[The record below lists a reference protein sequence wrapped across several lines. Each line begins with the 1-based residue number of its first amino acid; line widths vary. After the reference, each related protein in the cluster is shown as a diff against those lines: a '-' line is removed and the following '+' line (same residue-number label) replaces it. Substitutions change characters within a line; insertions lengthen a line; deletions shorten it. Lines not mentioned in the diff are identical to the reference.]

1 MDRAQLIS
9 AIYHALLDEREEAYA
24 ELGEETVSDTP
35 SWMDG
40 YCAGVD
46 ACIDKVR
53 GLLLEVDRCPRA
65 LPSAVG
71 GRPAS
76 WPACTPMR

>member
-9 AIYHALLDEREEAYA
+9 AIHRALPDEQEEAYA
-24 ELGEETVSDTP
+24 EPEEETTGGTP

-40 YCAGVD
+40 HCAGVN
-46 ACIDKVR
+46 ACIDRVR
-53 GLLLEVDRCPRA
+53 GLLPEVDRCPRA
-65 LPSAVG
+65 LPSVAG

-76 WPACTPMR
+76 WPACTPTQ